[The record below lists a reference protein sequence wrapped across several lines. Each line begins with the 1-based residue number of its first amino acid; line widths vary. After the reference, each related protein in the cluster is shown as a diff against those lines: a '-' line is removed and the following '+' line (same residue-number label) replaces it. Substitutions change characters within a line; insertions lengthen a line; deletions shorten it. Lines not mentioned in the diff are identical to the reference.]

1 MATLEEFARQEELKK
16 TQAAY
21 AYFTLDEWKIL
32 AKCVLHTQGDLY
44 GTKQAVDE
52 NKVAAMLAKF
62 PSAVL

>member
-1 MATLEEFARQEELKK
+1 MELTELQK

-21 AYFTLDEWKIL
+21 AHFTLEEWKIL
-32 AKCVLHTQGDLY
+32 VKCVRHTEGDLY

-52 NKVAAMLAKF
+52 NKVAAMLVKF